1 MKKITFKKLLE
12 LSDAKLG
19 MKKQYYVRKE
29 DILKEQPK
37 VTDDTWFSIKTVS
50 EVQTTEFDKKV
61 YLCEYRLPG
70 LGGWINVEVGE
81 YHQLEDLPSMSCIH

>member
-19 MKKQYYVRKE
+19 MKQQYYVPKE
-29 DILKEQPK
+29 DILKEEPK
-37 VTDDTWFSIKTVS
+37 VTDDTWFSIKTIS
-50 EVQTTEFDKKV
+50 EVQTTEFGKKV
-61 YLCEYRLPG
+61 YLCEFRIPG
-70 LGGWINVEVGE
+70 LAGWINVEVGE